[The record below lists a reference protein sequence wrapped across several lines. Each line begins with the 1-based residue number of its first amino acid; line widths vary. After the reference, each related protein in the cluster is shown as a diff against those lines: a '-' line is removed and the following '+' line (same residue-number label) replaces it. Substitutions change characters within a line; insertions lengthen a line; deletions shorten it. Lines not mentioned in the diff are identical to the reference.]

1 MDKDT
6 IIKKLNEENKLL
18 KERIKLLEEKS
29 KLMEKYITKLEEKI
43 ARLEKNSGNSSK
55 PPSSDIVKPKK
66 TVVKVGSKRR
76 KRGGQHGH
84 TKFLRQPFEP
94 EQVDEVIEY
103 ELKDNAAKGL
113 KRLDEW
119 FIIQQIELPE
129 KMYKVIEHRARKY
142 LDPVTGKT
150 HIAPIPDAIRKGGL
164 LSADVTASIAFM
176 KGRCHMSYTTIR
188 ELFKELMKLNISRG
202 MLCKATQ
209 KVSKSLQPS
218 YDQLARR
225 LPDES
230 QVNVDETGHHDD
242 GDLHWTWCFDTS
254 DYSLFKIDKSR
265 GSKVIE
271 QMLGEDF
278 AGIIGADYWGA
289 YRKYARLFDVRMQYC
304 MAHLIRDI
312 RFLAEHKVR
321 KLSRWGNELLEWLK
335 KLFDTLHRR
344 DKMTAKGFIRS
355 MERIKAGFLKRM
367 RRAPDHK
374 LAKKLAK
381 RFKGRAAENYFRFLS
396 EPDVEPT
403 NNGTERQIRPVV
415 IDRRITQ
422 GTRGDAGMR
431 WCERIWTTIAT
442 CKKQQCNVF
451 DFIHEAVIAY
461 WSNKKYPSLICQ
473 KL

>member
-1 MDKDT
+1 MDAKDL
-6 IIKKLNEENKLL
+6 IIEKQAAEIKTL
-18 KERIKLLEEKS
+18 KEVIKR
-29 KLMEKYITKLEEKI
+29 LEEKI
-43 ARLEKNSGNSSK
+43 ARLEKNSNNSSK
-55 PPSSDIVKPKK
+55 PPSSDIVKPQK
-66 TVVKVGSKRR
+66 TIVKVGRKKR
-76 KRGGQHGH
+76 KRGGQRGH
-84 TKFLRQPFEP
+84 RKFSRRPFEP

-103 ELKDNAAKGL
+103 ELKDKDAKGL
-113 KRLDEW
+113 KPLDEW

-150 HIAPIPDAIRKGGL
+150 HIATIPDEIRKGGL
-164 LSADVTASIAFM
+164 LSADVTAFAAFM
-176 KGRCHMSYTTIR
+176 KGSCHMSYTTIQQF
-188 ELFKELMKLNISRG
+188 FKELMKLDISRG
-202 MLCKATQ
+202 TLCKATQ
-209 KVSKSLQPS
+209 KVSNALKPS
-218 YDQLARR
+218 YNQLTGR
-225 LPDES
+225 LTEES

-254 DYSLFKIDKSR
+254 GYSLFKIDKSR
-265 GSKVIE
+265 GSKVLE
-271 QMLGEDF
+271 EMLGKNF
-278 AGIIGADYWGA
+278 AGIIGSDYWGA

-304 MAHLIRDI
+304 MAHLIREI

-344 DKMTAKGFIRS
+344 DKMTAKGFVCS
-355 MERIKAGFLKRM
+355 MERIKASFLKRM
-367 RRAPDHK
+367 RRPPDHK
-374 LAKKLAK
+374 LAKKLAR
-381 RFKGRAAENYFRFLS
+381 RFKGKAAEDYFRFLT

-442 CKKQQCNVF
+442 CKKQQQNVF
-451 DFIHEAVIAY
+451 DFIHDSVLAH
-461 WSNKKYPSLICQ
+461 WSKQKYPSLICQ

>member
-1 MDKDT
+1 MDEKDK
-6 IIKKLNEENKLL
+6 IIAELRQQIDILL
-18 KERIKLLEEKS
+18 KRIQQLEE
-29 KLMEKYITKLEEKI
+29 EV
-43 ARLEKNSGNSSK
+43 ARLKMNSHNSSK

-66 TVVKVGSKRR
+66 TVVKVGRRKR

-84 TKFLRQPFEP
+84 RKFSRTPFGP

-103 ELKDNAAKGL
+103 ELKDKDTKGL
-113 KRLDEW
+113 KQLDEW

-150 HIAPIPDAIRKGGL
+150 HIAPMPDAIRKGGL
-164 LSADVTASIAFM
+164 LGADVTGSIAFM

-188 ELFKELMKLNISRG
+188 DFFKELMKLNISRG

-209 KVSKSLQPS
+209 KVSKALEPS
-218 YDQLARR
+218 YDQLTAR
-225 LPDES
+225 LPEES

-242 GDLHWTWCFDTS
+242 GGLHWTWCFDTS

-265 GSKVIE
+265 GCKVLE
-271 QMLGEDF
+271 EMLGKDF
-278 AGIIGADYWGA
+278 SGIIGADYWGA

-312 RFLAEHKVR
+312 RFLTEHKVR
-321 KLSRWGNELLEWLK
+321 KLSRWGSELLEWLK

-344 DKMTAKGFIRS
+344 DKMTTKGFIRS

-374 LAKKLAK
+374 LAKKLAR
-381 RFKGRAAENYFRFLS
+381 RFKGKAAENYFSFLTES
-396 EPDVEPT
+396 NVEPT

-442 CKKQQCNVF
+442 CKKQQRNVF
-451 DFIHEAVIAY
+451 DFIHESVIAH
-461 WSNKKYPSLICQ
+461 WSNKKYPLLICQ

>member
-1 MDKDT
+1 MDAKYL
-6 IIKKLNEENKLL
+6 IIEKQAAEIKML
-18 KERIKLLEEKS
+18 KEVIKQ
-29 KLMEKYITKLEEKI
+29 LEEKI
-43 ARLEKNSGNSSK
+43 AQLEKNSNNSSK

-66 TVVKVGSKRR
+66 TVVKVGRRKR
-76 KRGGQHGH
+76 KRGGQYGH
-84 TKFLRQPFEP
+84 RKFSRRPFEP

-103 ELKDNAAKGL
+103 ELKDKDTKGL

-142 LDPVTGKT
+142 LDPVTQKT
-150 HIAPIPDAIRKGGL
+150 HIAPMPDAIRKGGL
-164 LSADVTASIAFM
+164 LGADVTASIAFM
-176 KGRCHMSYTTIR
+176 KSSCHMSYTTIQQ
-188 ELFKELMKLNISRG
+188 FFGQLMKLKVSRG

-209 KVSKSLQPS
+209 KVSASLQPS
-218 YDQLARR
+218 YEQLVRR

-230 QVNVDETGHHDD
+230 QVNADETGHHDN
-242 GDLHWTWCFDTS
+242 GDLCWTWCFDTS

-265 GSKVIE
+265 GCKVLE
-271 QMLGEDF
+271 EMLGKDF
-278 AGIIGADYWGA
+278 TGIIGADYWGA

-321 KLSRWGNELLEWLK
+321 KLSRWGSELLEWLK

-344 DKMTAKGFIRS
+344 DKLTAKGFIRS

-367 RRAPDHK
+367 RRPPDHK
-374 LAKKLAK
+374 LAKKLAR

-396 EPDVEPT
+396 VPEVEPT

-442 CKKQQCNVF
+442 CKKQQRNVL
-451 DFIHEAVIAY
+451 DFIHETVIAH
-461 WSNKKYPSLICQ
+461 WSNKKYPSIICQ